1 MRRSRAPPACPEA
14 LHPLANASKSGRT
27 SDYSEISELFATKPL
42 RSCDGKSDTQDVSSA
57 AAEAPKIASKT
68 VVVADDTAFV
78 RDRFKTALE
87 RAGHKA
93 ISVSTGSELIARV
106 KADFASIDLVVV
118 DLRLPHGNGV
128 NLVRALRN
136 IDLKKPPIVVFSG
149 TIASATEV
157 RELAALNVGGYVNEY
172 TSLQHILPSLAPH
185 LFPDDV
191 NRRSGPRVVLGIP
204 IAYRFSNTIAAAV
217 TLNISRGGV
226 AVRTTNP
233 LEKGTV
239 VKVRFR
245 MPMGKKDIDVESKV
259 AWSDRRVGM
268 GLQFAALGDEE
279 QKTVAE
285 YVDSHFFSNRKA

>member
-1 MRRSRAPPACPEA
+1 
-14 LHPLANASKSGRT
+14 
-27 SDYSEISELFATKPL
+27 
-42 RSCDGKSDTQDVSSA
+42 VSSA
-57 AAEAPKIASKT
+57 AEAPRIATKT

-87 RAGHKA
+87 RAGHKTIA
-93 ISVSTGSELIARV
+93 VSSGNELIARV
-106 KADFASIDLVVV
+106 KAELSTIDLVVV

-136 IDLKKPPIVVFSG
+136 IDPKRPPIVVFSG
-149 TIASATEV
+149 TIANATEV
-157 RELAALNVGGYVNEY
+157 RELAALNVSGYVNEY

-185 LFPDDV
+185 LFPGEF
-191 NRRSGPRVVLGIP
+191 NRRAGPRVVLGIS
-204 IAYRFSNTIAAAV
+204 IAYRFGNTIAAAV
-217 TLNISRGGV
+217 TLNISGGGV

-245 MPMGKKDIDVESKV
+245 VPMSKKDIDVESKV

-268 GLQFAALGDEE
+268 GLEFRGLGEDDR
-279 QKTVAE
+279 KAIAE

>member
-1 MRRSRAPPACPEA
+1 
-14 LHPLANASKSGRT
+14 
-27 SDYSEISELFATKPL
+27 
-42 RSCDGKSDTQDVSSA
+42 VSSA
-57 AAEAPKIASKT
+57 AEAPRIATKT

-87 RAGHKA
+87 RAGHKTIA
-93 ISVSTGSELIARV
+93 VSSGNELVARV
-106 KADFASIDLVVV
+106 KAELSTIDLVVV

-128 NLVRALRN
+128 TLVRALRSV
-136 IDLKKPPIVVFSG
+136 DPKRPPIVVFSG
-149 TIASATEV
+149 TIANATEV
-157 RELAALNVGGYVNEY
+157 RELAALNVSGYVNEY

-185 LFPDDV
+185 LFPGEF
-191 NRRSGPRVVLGIP
+191 NRRAGPRVVLGIS
-204 IAYRFSNTIAAAV
+204 IAYRFGNTIAAAV
-217 TLNISRGGV
+217 TLNISGGGV

-245 MPMGKKDIDVESKV
+245 VPMSKKDIDVESRV

-268 GLQFAALGDEE
+268 GLEFRGLSEDDRKAI
-279 QKTVAE
+279 AE

>member
-1 MRRSRAPPACPEA
+1 M
-14 LHPLANASKSGRT
+14 
-27 SDYSEISELFATKPL
+27 
-42 RSCDGKSDTQDVSSA
+42 SS
-57 AAEAPKIASKT
+57 AAEAPRVATKT

-87 RAGHKA
+87 RAGHTT
-93 ISVSTGSELIARV
+93 ISVSTGNELVARV
-106 KADFASIDLVVV
+106 KADLSTIDLVVV

-136 IDLKKPPIVVFSG
+136 IDPKRPPIVVFSG

-172 TSLQHILPSLAPH
+172 TSLQHILPSLSPH
-185 LFPDDV
+185 LFPGEF

-204 IAYRFSNTIAAAV
+204 IAYRLGNTIAAAV
-217 TLNISRGGV
+217 TLNIGRGGV

-233 LEKGTV
+233 LENGTV

-245 MPMGKKDIDVESKV
+245 IPMGKKDIDVESKV
-259 AWSDRRVGM
+259 AWSNRRVGM
-268 GLQFAALGDEE
+268 GLAFSGLADDD
-279 QKTVAE
+279 QKAIAE